1 MINIRYHIVSIT
13 AVFLALGIG
22 VALGSTFLDRAT
34 LNVLEG
40 QIDSAENRIKATNEE
55 NDRLNQQVS
64 ESRERDAS
72 LILVGSEQLLADELT
87 DLPVLVVAAPGV
99 DDDTKNLLAT
109 MLDRSGADFRGTV
122 ELSEDLGFEDGV
134 DRDLATELELTDAAN
149 AEAMRV
155 AVSAS
160 ITEALLAAGIP
171 LQENGNT
178 LTDDDAATT
187 TTTAADGPGP
197 VEEPLQPPDGEEPA
211 AITVLRDL
219 GYLDVEPGPAYADD
233 DPILETTGYRY
244 VYLGAP
250 DLDEAQ
256 NQVLMALLPAL
267 GPAMPA
273 TVISATQTAPAA
285 DEEPVPT
292 VVARV
297 RASDDLLAKYNTVD
311 DSQTFAGLAA
321 TIFTLRDMGEADPG
335 QYGQADGATSV
346 LPPPP

>member
-40 QIDSAENRIKATNEE
+40 QIESAENRIKATNEE

-64 ESRERDAS
+64 QARERDAA
-72 LILVGSEQLLADELT
+72 LTLVGSEQLLAEELT
-87 DLPVLVVAAPGV
+87 DLPVLVIAAPGV
-99 DDDTKNLLAT
+99 DDDTKNLLST
-109 MLDRSGADFRGTV
+109 ILDRSGADLRGTV
-122 ELSEDLGFEDGV
+122 ELSEDLAFADGV
-134 DRDLATELELTDAAN
+134 DDDLATELELGTAD
-149 AEAMRV
+149 AEAMRT

-160 ITEALLAAGIP
+160 ITEAILAAGVP
-171 LQENGNT
+171 LSDNGT
-178 LTDDDAATT
+178 LLTEEEAATT
-187 TTTAADGPGP
+187 TTTTVPDGPGAVDEP
-197 VEEPLQPPDGEEPA
+197 VLPPDGEEPSV
-211 AITVLRDL
+211 ITVLRDR
-219 GYLDVEPGPAYADD
+219 GYLEVTPGPDYAEA

-244 VYLGAP
+244 VYLGGP

-256 NQVLMALLPAL
+256 NQVLMNLLPAI
-267 GPAMPA
+267 GPAVPA
-273 TVISATQTAPAA
+273 TVISAAQSAPAP
-285 DEEPVPT
+285 DEEQVPT

-311 DSQTFAGLAA
+311 DSQAFAGLVA
-321 TIFTLRDMGEADPG
+321 TVFTLRDMGEADPG